1 MSNFTRNWW
10 GEKFI
15 EALEKF
21 TDSARLGRGRGYAR
35 NGKIIEHSISKGK
48 IVAKVK
54 GSVNPYF
61 GIYKEPKYNTIIEIK
76 TFSTKD
82 WENIIKV
89 LSSNAGFV
97 SKLLLNEI
105 PENIDEVFSK
115 IGLHL
120 LPNKTSDFK
129 TKCSCPDYA
138 NPCKHI
144 AGVYYLVAS
153 EFDQDPFL
161 IFELRGLTKEDLHKK
176 LANSTLGKLLLSE
189 LEEKTFTPQSE
200 VSYFTIPEKTKPN
213 IKSLRDFWLGSKRL
227 PQYIEY
233 PSELPVDGV
242 LIKKQGDYPPF
253 WEKSNS
259 FIGSMEEVYRK
270 IKQKV

>member
-1 MSNFTRNWW
+1 MANFTRNWW

-21 TDSARLGRGRGYAR
+21 TDSSRLGRGRGYAR

-54 GSVNPYF
+54 GSINPYF
-61 GIYKEPKYNTIIEIK
+61 GVYKEPKYNTTIEIK
-76 TFSTKD
+76 TFSAKD
-82 WENIIKV
+82 WESIIKT
-89 LSSNAGFV
+89 LSSNAGFI
-97 SKLLLNEI
+97 SKLLVNEI

-115 IGLHL
+115 IGLNL

-129 TKCSCPDYA
+129 TNCSCPDYA

-153 EFDQDPFL
+153 EFDRDPFL

-176 LANSTLGKLLLSE
+176 LADSTLGKLLLSE
-189 LEEKTFTPQSE
+189 LEVKTFIPKSE
-200 VSYFTIPEKTKPN
+200 PSYFTILEKTKPN
-213 IKSLRDFWLGSKRL
+213 IKSLRDFWLGNKRL

-233 PSELPVDGV
+233 PSELPVDAV

-253 WEKSNS
+253 WEKSTS
-259 FIGSMEEVYRK
+259 FIDAMEEVYRK